1 MTIQNE
7 AHQKL
12 VKAILKTFGCDSRIF
27 IWPNN
32 TGTAY
37 RGKALLKFG
46 LKGSPDIIGM
56 TRAGI
61 FIGIEV
67 KTGKAV
73 LGKQQKVFR
82 EKSELFRA
90 HYLVARCVDDVA
102 VFLNETCT
110 Q

>member
-12 VKAILKTFGCDSRIF
+12 VKAILKTFGKNEMIF
-27 IWPNN
+27 FWPNN

-37 RGKALLKFG
+37 RRKELLKFG

-56 TRAGI
+56 TNVGQ
-61 FIGIEV
+61 FFGIEV

-73 LGKQQKVFR
+73 LGKQQKAFR
-82 EKSELFRA
+82 DRAISLGA
-90 HYLVARCVDDVA
+90 HYLVARSVADVA
-102 VFLNETCT
+102 LFLDQICL
-110 Q
+110 